1 MDGEIGHDTRT
12 KQQFNKDAI
21 VPATFLSHGTLG
33 VRDIDKTR
41 QFYEEF
47 FGFECVQHNN
57 IAFCFRLNTHNRVV
71 CVQTRRPLEMDM
83 MTHWGLDVASE
94 EEVDRAH
101 ANAEKYKDEYGIQK
115 IMPPAN
121 QHGVYSFFMQD
132 LDNNW
137 WEVQHPPQPDHTD
150 WYLKRGEHPN
160 EAP

>member
-1 MDGEIGHDTRT
+1 MYGEIGHDTRT
-12 KQQFNKDAI
+12 KPQVNKDAI

-33 VRDIDKTR
+33 VRDIDKSR
-41 QFYEEF
+41 HFYEEF

-71 CVQTRRPLEMDM
+71 CVRTRRPLTMDL
-83 MTHWGLDVASE
+83 MTHWGIDVASR
-94 EEVDRAH
+94 EEVDKAH
-101 ANAEKYKDEYGIQK
+101 ANAEKYKEKYDIQK
-115 IMPPAN
+115 IMPPAD

-137 WEVQHPPQPDHTD
+137 WEVQHPPESDHTD
-150 WYLKRGEHPN
+150 WYFRRGEHPD